1 MSGEPNPSISRRAER
16 SENAADCPGSNNHG
30 PDYCRNMKTADG
42 LKVTIRPITFADKNK
57 LQEFHARLS
66 GATRFLRYQYAKGD
80 LTERDLH
87 SFCDVDYDNTLGL
100 VAETGENGRRH
111 IVGVGRYA
119 RLPDPKIAE
128 IAFVVQDSEQKKGI
142 GTQLL
147 RHLSILAWER
157 GIRYFVGELLRENG
171 RMINILRKSDPGM
184 RRLIEGSS
192 FTITVKVEDAKA
204 NIPAGWSAAEDCKK
218 QGEK

>member
-1 MSGEPNPSISRRAER
+1 MSDERHRKAEPAEDI
-16 SENAADCPGSNNHG
+16 ADSPGGNNHV
-30 PDYCRNMKTADG
+30 PNYLQSVNTADG
-42 LKVTIRPITFADKNK
+42 TKVTIRPIRFKDKNK
-57 LQEFHARLS
+57 LLEFHTRLS

-80 LTERDLH
+80 LTESDLH
-87 SFCDVDYDNTLGL
+87 TFCDVDYDNTLGL
-100 VAETGENGRRH
+100 VAETGENGRKH
-111 IVGVGRYA
+111 IIGVGRYV
-119 RLPDPKIAE
+119 RLPDPQIAE

-184 RRLIEGSS
+184 RRLIDGSS
-192 FTITVKVEDAKA
+192 FTITIKVEDAKT
-204 NIPAGWSAAEDCKK
+204 NIPEGWSAAANGKK
-218 QGEK
+218 QEK